1 LISGKLD
8 RRRRA
13 LCWSTVASAALH
25 VIILTLL
32 FYAIAHVF
40 IPKGIKEVVAQT
52 TVITIQKIAAKAPRA
67 APAPHRQPRRIRQH
81 ESPPA
86 QVPRPEIARIT
97 TRPAPP
103 QVPHRAPSVP
113 SRIERDEAGFAHEVA
128 QLNEQND
135 PHAIPTIDPASRE
148 SYTKSYA
155 FDVPS
160 SMRGDEHGN
169 GIITPVT
176 SWHENGLDCYY
187 GRYEYT
193 YPDGANE
200 SANILWPFCFD
211 PGADPFK
218 LPPHPIPFPLP
229 LLGFKLPRDA
239 QMPPIEKSVY
249 QQWATE
255 TGATS
260 AP

>member
-13 LCWSTVASAALH
+13 LYWSTVASAAIH
-25 VIILTLL
+25 IIVLTLL

-40 IPKGIKEVVAQT
+40 IPKGTKEVVAQR
-52 TVITIQKIAAKAPRA
+52 TVVTIEKAAQA
-67 APAPHRQPRRIRQH
+67 APAPRRQPRRIHHH
-81 ESPPA
+81 EPPPA

-97 TRPAPP
+97 NRPAPP

-155 FDVPS
+155 FNVPS

-169 GIITPVT
+169 GIITPVQ

-211 PGADPFK
+211 PSADPFK

-229 LLGFKLPRDA
+229 LLGFKLPPDA